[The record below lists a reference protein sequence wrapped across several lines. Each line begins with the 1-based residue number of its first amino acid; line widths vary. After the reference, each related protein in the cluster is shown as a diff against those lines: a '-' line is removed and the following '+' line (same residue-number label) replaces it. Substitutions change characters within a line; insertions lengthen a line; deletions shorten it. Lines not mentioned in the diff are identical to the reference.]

1 MAKTNGRT
9 GKPDIRS
16 TMADLLLPWLV
27 PALLIIAWQLT
38 ASLHLVSAK
47 LFPTPL
53 MIVEAGW
60 KLLASGKLAHHM
72 GISLQRAL
80 LGLLIGGSVGFL
92 LGIANAAFKT
102 SYRLFDT
109 TIQMIRNIPH
119 LALVPL
125 VIIWI
130 GIGETP
136 KVFLVALGVLFPI
149 YVNTYHGVR
158 NVGRDLV
165 EMGQVYGLRS
175 RDIFF
180 HILLPG
186 ALPSI
191 FVGLRYALG
200 VMWLTLI
207 VAETIAT
214 NQGIGYLAMNARE
227 FMQADIIILSIILYA
242 LFGKAADIAAKWLER
257 RLLKWNSAYQS

>member
-1 MAKTNGRT
+1 M
-9 GKPDIRS
+9 KPKSRQNRPDYRRIA
-16 TMADLLLPWLV
+16 ADVLLPWLFPV
-27 PALLIIAWQLT
+27 LIVIVWQIVS
-38 ASLHLVSAK
+38 SLQFISAK
-47 LFPTPL
+47 LFPSPL
-53 MIVEAGW
+53 TIVEAGW
-60 KLLASGKLAHHM
+60 KLLSSGQLSHHI

-80 LGLLIGGSVGFL
+80 IGLLIGGGLGFL
-92 LGIANAAFKT
+92 LGVANAIFKT

-130 GIGETP
+130 GIGETSR
-136 KVFLVALGVLFPI
+136 VFLVAIGVLFPV
-149 YVNTYHGVR
+149 YVNTYHGIR
-158 NVGRDLV
+158 NVDGDYI
-165 EMGQVYGLRS
+165 EMGNVYGLKPRE
-175 RDIFF
+175 IFL

-186 ALPSI
+186 ALPAI

-214 NQGIGYLAMNARE
+214 NEGIGYLAMNARE

-242 LFGKAADIAAKWLER
+242 LFGKVADLAAKLLER
-257 RLLKWNSAYQS
+257 RLLRWNAAYQS

>member
-1 MAKTNGRT
+1 MSRRHA
-9 GKPDIRS
+9 RS
-16 TMADLLLPWLV
+16 AAADALLPWVL
-27 PALLIIAWQLT
+27 PAIVLIVWQWT
-38 ASLHLVSAK
+38 ASMELVSAK

-53 MIVEAGW
+53 MIAQAGW
-60 KLLASGKLAHHM
+60 KLFASGKLGHHM

-80 LGLLIGGSVGFL
+80 LGLLIGGGLGFA
-92 LGIANAAFKT
+92 LGIANAASKT
-102 SYRLFDT
+102 AYRLFDT
-109 TIQMIRNIPH
+109 TIQMIRNVPH

-130 GIGETP
+130 GIGETS

-158 NVGRDLV
+158 NVGSELL
-165 EMGQVYGLRS
+165 EMGSVYGLRP
-175 RDIFF
+175 RELFF

-214 NQGIGYLAMNARE
+214 NEGIGYLAMNARE

-242 LFGKAADIAAKWLER
+242 LFGKLADLLAKALER
-257 RLLKWNSAYQS
+257 RLLRWNAAYRA